1 MTNQNYPTINS
12 RTLVYKGGYKNM
24 DDKEELSYSLHL
36 SNDKNKS
43 KKARRSVKN
52 TETGTTSLSNN
63 AIQNHQQLSKVDK
76 HNLRK
81 YDDDKELICTIKG
94 TSSVVEDTKNLY
106 LELFE
111 DARIKYNEKQ
121 TRNDRKIENYF
132 NHISND
138 NKRDLACEIII
149 ELGDMDFWVDKDDKF
164 KKKMVEVF
172 KEQIIDLE
180 EVVPNFKVANATI
193 HFDESS
199 PHLHIVGVPFKEG
212 MKNGMEKQ
220 VGKSDVFN
228 KISLKEIQDKMREYC
243 INSFNRIYHLNYT
256 LKIKEEGR
264 NVDINVANMN
274 EYKKFKREQEKYKKQ
289 LKELKNKAD
298 ELQNKSSEINDI
310 IDNLKPTL
318 MNKNNYFISSENI
331 DKVKKYIEQ
340 TNDTTSNLREANDIN
355 IVLKKYEDDLREH
368 SNEVRN
374 LKKKIKTRDDRIE
387 ELEID
392 LNDANVTIDE
402 LEDKVS
408 ELEKIVD
415 YFKELWKKF
424 IEFLQNKFFSNDKYD
439 EIINDLYDEDILD
452 ENDIDTIQNN
462 SKGKDDFDRD
472 L

>member
-1 MTNQNYPTINS
+1 MEN
-12 RTLVYKGGYKNM
+12 
-24 DDKEELSYSLHL
+24 KEELSYSLHL

-81 YDDDKELICTIKG
+81 YDDDKELICTIRG
-94 TSSVVEDTKNLY
+94 TSSIVEDTKNLY

-121 TRNDRKIENYF
+121 NRNDRKIENYF

-164 KKKMVEVF
+164 KHKMVEVF
-172 KEQIIDLE
+172 KEQINDLE
-180 EVVPNFKVANATI
+180 EVVPNFKIANATI

-199 PHLHIVGVPFKEG
+199 PHLHIVGVPFKDG
-212 MKNGMEKQ
+212 MKNGMSKQ

-228 KISLKEIQDKMREYC
+228 KISLKEIQDKMRVYC
-243 INSFNRIYHLNYT
+243 INSFNRFYHLNYT
-256 LKIKEEGR
+256 LKEKEEGR

-289 LKELKNKAD
+289 LKELNNKTD
-298 ELQNKSSEINDI
+298 DLQNKSNEINSI
-310 IDNLKPTL
+310 IDNLKPTI
-318 MNKNNYFISSENI
+318 MNKNNFTISNEDV
-331 DKVKKYIEQ
+331 DKIKKYIEQ

-374 LKKKIKTRDDRIE
+374 LKKKIRTRDDRIE
-387 ELEID
+387 ELEYD
-392 LNDANVTIDE
+392 LNEANETIDE

-408 ELEKIVD
+408 ELQKIVD

-439 EIINDLYDEDILD
+439 DFINDLYDEDILD
-452 ENDIDTIQNN
+452 ENDIDIIQNN
-462 SKGKDDFDRD
+462 KNNDKSDDFER
-472 L
+472 

>member
-1 MTNQNYPTINS
+1 M
-12 RTLVYKGGYKNM
+12 
-24 DDKEELSYSLHL
+24 EELSYSLHL

-81 YDDDKELICTIKG
+81 YDDEKELICTIRG
-94 TSSVVEDTKNLY
+94 TSSIVEDTKNLY
-106 LELFE
+106 LDLFE
-111 DARIKYNEKQ
+111 DARTKYNEKQ

-164 KKKMVEVF
+164 KKKMIEVF
-172 KEQIIDLE
+172 KEQINDLE
-180 EVVPNFKVANATI
+180 EVVPNFRIANATI

-199 PHLHIVGVPFKEG
+199 PHLHIVGVPFKDG

-256 LKIKEEGR
+256 LKEKEEGR

-274 EYKKFKREQEKYKKQ
+274 EYKKFKREQEKYKNQ
-289 LKELKNKAD
+289 LKELNNKTD
-298 ELQNKSSEINDI
+298 ELQNKSNEVNDI
-310 IDNLKPTL
+310 IDNLKPTI
-318 MNKNNYFISSENI
+318 MNKNNFTISNEEVNKI
-331 DKVKKYIEQ
+331 KKYIEQ
-340 TNDTTSNLREANDIN
+340 TNDTTSNLRDANDIN

-387 ELEID
+387 ELEYD
-392 LNDANVTIDE
+392 LNDANETIDE
-402 LEDKVS
+402 LEDKVL
-408 ELEKIVD
+408 ELQKVVD
-415 YFKELWKKF
+415 YFKELWNKF
-424 IEFLQNKFFSNDKYD
+424 IKFLQDKFFSNDKYD
-439 EIINDLYDEDILD
+439 DFINDLYDEDILD
-452 ENDIDTIQNN
+452 DNDIDIIQNN
-462 SKGKDDFDRD
+462 SKNKDDFER
-472 L
+472 

>member
-1 MTNQNYPTINS
+1 MEDE
-12 RTLVYKGGYKNM
+12 K
-24 DDKEELSYSLHL
+24 ELSYSLHL

-43 KKARRSVKN
+43 KKARRSAKN

-81 YDDDKELICTIKG
+81 YDEEQELICTIKG
-94 TSSVVEDTKNLY
+94 TSSIVEDTKNLY
-106 LELFE
+106 LDLFE
-111 DARIKYNEKQ
+111 DARKKYNDKQ

-164 KKKMVEVF
+164 KKKMIEVF

-180 EVVPNFKVANATI
+180 ETVPNFKIANATI

-199 PHLHIVGVPFKEG
+199 PHLHIVGVPFKDG

-220 VGKSDVFN
+220 VGKSDVFT
-228 KISLKEIQDKMREYC
+228 KVSLKNIQDKMRVYC

-256 LKIKEEGR
+256 LKEKQEGR
-264 NVDINVANMN
+264 NIDINVANMN

-289 LKELKNKAD
+289 LKELNNTAD
-298 ELQNKSSEINDI
+298 ELKNKSSEINDI
-310 IDNLKPTL
+310 IDNLKPTI
-318 MNKNNYFISSENI
+318 MNKNNFTISSVDI
-331 DKVKKYIEQ
+331 DKIKNYIEQ
-340 TNDTTSNLREANDIN
+340 TNDTTSNLRDANSIN
-355 IVLKKYEDDLREH
+355 IILKKYEDDLREH

-374 LKKKIKTRDDRIE
+374 LQKKIKTRDDRIDK
-387 ELEID
+387 LEYD
-392 LNDANVTIDE
+392 LDDANETIDE

-408 ELEKIVD
+408 KLQEALS
-415 YFKELWKKF
+415 YFKELWRKF
-424 IEFLQNKFFSNDKYD
+424 IEFLQDKFFSTDKYD
-439 EIINDLYDEDILD
+439 NLIQELHEEEIIDDNDLDI
-452 ENDIDTIQNN
+452 IQNEYK
-462 SKGKDDFDRD
+462 SKNEDDD
-472 L
+472 LER

>member
-1 MTNQNYPTINS
+1 ME
-12 RTLVYKGGYKNM
+12 YK
-24 DDKEELSYSLHL
+24 EALSYSLHL

-43 KKARRSVKN
+43 KKARRSIKN

-94 TSSVVEDTKNLY
+94 TSSVVEDIKNLY

-149 ELGDMDFWVDKDDKF
+149 ELGDMDFWIDKDDKF
-164 KKKMVEVF
+164 KHKMTEVF
-172 KEQIIDLE
+172 KEQILDLE
-180 EVVPNFKVANATI
+180 EVVPNFKIANATI

-199 PHLHIVGVPFKEG
+199 PHLHIVGVPFKDG

-220 VGKSDVFN
+220 VGKSDVFT
-228 KISLKEIQDKMREYC
+228 KVSLKNIQDKMREYC

-256 LKIKEEGR
+256 LKVKEEGR

-289 LKELKNKAD
+289 LKELNSKTD
-298 ELQNKSSEINDI
+298 DLQNKSSEINDI
-310 IDNLKPTL
+310 IDNLKPTI
-318 MNKNNYFISSENI
+318 MNKNNYSISSEDVNKI
-331 DKVKKYIEQ
+331 KKYIEQ
-340 TNDTTSNLREANDIN
+340 TNDTTSNLRNANDIN
-355 IVLKKYEDDLREH
+355 VVLQKYEDDLREH

-374 LKKKIKTRDDRIE
+374 LKKKIKTREDRIE
-387 ELEID
+387 KLEDD
-392 LNDANVTIDE
+392 LNFANETIDE

-408 ELEKIVD
+408 ELQKIVD

-424 IEFLQNKFFSNDKYD
+424 VEFLQNKFFSNDKYD
-439 EIINDLYDEDILD
+439 DFINDLYDDDILD
-452 ENDIDTIQNN
+452 DIAMAIIQNN
-462 SKGKDDFDRD
+462 KDNEKDDLER
-472 L
+472 

>member
-1 MTNQNYPTINS
+1 ME
-12 RTLVYKGGYKNM
+12 YK
-24 DDKEELSYSLHL
+24 EALSYSLHL

-43 KKARRSVKN
+43 KKARRSIKN

-94 TSSVVEDTKNLY
+94 TSSVVEDIKNLY

-111 DARIKYNEKQ
+111 DASIKYNEKQ

-149 ELGDMDFWVDKDDKF
+149 ELGDMDFWIDKDDKF
-164 KKKMVEVF
+164 KHKMTEVF
-172 KEQIIDLE
+172 KEQILDLE
-180 EVVPNFKVANATI
+180 EVVPNFKIANATI

-199 PHLHIVGVPFKEG
+199 PHLHIVGVPFKDG

-220 VGKSDVFN
+220 VGKSDVFT
-228 KISLKEIQDKMREYC
+228 KVSLKNIQDKMREYC

-256 LKIKEEGR
+256 LKVKEEGR

-289 LKELKNKAD
+289 LKELNSKTD
-298 ELQNKSSEINDI
+298 DLQNKSSEINDI
-310 IDNLKPTL
+310 IDNLKPTI
-318 MNKNNYFISSENI
+318 MNKNNYSISSEDVNKI
-331 DKVKKYIEQ
+331 KKYIEQ
-340 TNDTTSNLREANDIN
+340 TNDTTSNLRNANDIN
-355 IVLKKYEDDLREH
+355 VVLQKYEDDLREH

-374 LKKKIKTRDDRIE
+374 LKKKIKTREDRIE
-387 ELEID
+387 KLEDD
-392 LNDANVTIDE
+392 LNFANETIDE

-408 ELEKIVD
+408 ELQKIVD

-424 IEFLQNKFFSNDKYD
+424 VEFLQNKFFSNDKYD
-439 EIINDLYDEDILD
+439 DFINDLYDEDILD
-452 ENDIDTIQNN
+452 DNDMAIIQNN
-462 SKGKDDFDRD
+462 KDNEKDDLER
-472 L
+472 

>member
-1 MTNQNYPTINS
+1 M
-12 RTLVYKGGYKNM
+12 
-24 DDKEELSYSLHL
+24 EELSYSLHL
-36 SNDKNKS
+36 GNDKNKS
-43 KKARRSVKN
+43 KKARRTAKMN
-52 TETGTTSLSNN
+52 DTNTTSFNNN

-81 YDDDKELICTIKG
+81 YDEEQELICTIKG
-94 TSSVVEDTKNLY
+94 TSSIVEDTKNLY

-149 ELGDMDFWVDKDDKF
+149 ELGDMDFWADKGDKF
-164 KKKMVEVF
+164 KHKMTEVF

-180 EVVPNFKVANATI
+180 EVVPNFKIANATI
-193 HFDESS
+193 HFDESR
-199 PHLHIVGVPFKEG
+199 PHLHIVGVPFKDG

-228 KISLKEIQDKMREYC
+228 KISLVNIQDKMREYC

-256 LKIKEEGR
+256 LKVKEEGR

-289 LKELKNKAD
+289 LKELNSKAD
-298 ELQNKSSEINDI
+298 ELQDKSNEIIDI
-310 IDNLKPTL
+310 IDNLKPTI
-318 MNKNNYFISSENI
+318 MNKNNFTISDEDI
-331 DKVKKYIEQ
+331 DKIKKYIEQ
-340 TNDTTSNLREANDIN
+340 TNDTTSNLRNANDIN
-355 IVLKKYEDDLREH
+355 IVLQKYEDDLREH

-387 ELEID
+387 ELEYD
-392 LNDANVTIDE
+392 LNDANVAIDE
-402 LEDKVS
+402 LENKVS
-408 ELEKIVD
+408 ELQKIVD

-439 EIINDLYDEDILD
+439 DFIEELHEKEIIDDNDLDI
-452 ENDIDTIQNN
+452 IQNN
-462 SKGKDDFDRD
+462 SKSKDIDD
-472 L
+472 LER

>member
-1 MTNQNYPTINS
+1 M
-12 RTLVYKGGYKNM
+12 
-24 DDKEELSYSLHL
+24 EELSYSLHL

-43 KKARRSVKN
+43 KKARRSIKN

-81 YDDDKELICTIKG
+81 YDDEKELICTIKG
-94 TSSVVEDTKNLY
+94 TSSIVEDTKNLY

-149 ELGDMDFWVDKDDKF
+149 ELGDMDFWTDKDDKF
-164 KKKMVEVF
+164 KKKMIEVF
-172 KEQIIDLE
+172 KEQILDLE
-180 EVVPNFKVANATI
+180 EVVPNFKIANATI

-199 PHLHIVGVPFKEG
+199 PHLHIVGVPFKDG

-228 KISLKEIQDKMREYC
+228 KISLVNIQDKMREYC

-256 LKIKEEGR
+256 LKVKEEGR

-274 EYKKFKREQEKYKKQ
+274 EYKKFKREQEKYKMQ
-289 LKELKNKAD
+289 LKELNSKVD
-298 ELQNKSSEINDI
+298 ELQNKSNEINDI
-310 IDNLKPTL
+310 IDNLKPTI
-318 MNKNNYFISSENI
+318 MNKNNYSISSE
-331 DKVKKYIEQ
+331 KVNKIKKYIEQ
-340 TNDTTSNLREANDIN
+340 TNDTTSNLRDANDIN
-355 IVLKKYEDDLREH
+355 VVLQKYEDDLREH

-387 ELEID
+387 ELEYD
-392 LNDANVTIDE
+392 LNDANETIDE

-408 ELEKIVD
+408 ELQKIVD
-415 YFKELWKKF
+415 YFKELWQKF

>member
-1 MTNQNYPTINS
+1 M
-12 RTLVYKGGYKNM
+12 V
-24 DDKEELSYSLHL
+24 EEKVLSYSLHL

-43 KKARRSVKN
+43 KKARRSAKN

-81 YDDDKELICTIKG
+81 YDDDKDLICTIKG

-149 ELGDMDFWVDKDDKF
+149 ELGDMDFWSDKDNKF
-164 KKKMVEVF
+164 KHKMEEVF
-172 KEQIIDLE
+172 KEQINDLE
-180 EVVPNFKVANATI
+180 EVVPNFKIANATI

-199 PHLHIVGVPFKEG
+199 PHLHIVGVPFKVG

-228 KISLKEIQDKMREYC
+228 KISLVNIQDKMRLYC
-243 INSFNRIYHLNYT
+243 INSFNRTYNLNYT
-256 LKIKEEGR
+256 LKLKEEGR

-289 LKELKNKAD
+289 LKELNSKTY
-298 ELQNKSSEINDI
+298 ELQNKSIEINDI
-310 IDNLKPTL
+310 IDSLKPTI
-318 MNKNNYFISSENI
+318 MNKNNYTISSNDV
-331 DKVKKYIEQ
+331 DKIKKYIEQ
-340 TNDTTSNLREANDIN
+340 TNDTTSNLRNANDIN

-387 ELEID
+387 ELEYD
-392 LNDANVTIDE
+392 LDNANDTIDE

-408 ELEKIVD
+408 SLQEALN
-415 YFKELWKKF
+415 YFKELWQKF
-424 IEFLQNKFFSNDKYD
+424 IEFLKDKFFSSNKYD
-439 EIINDLYDEDILD
+439 DFINDLYDEDILD
-452 ENDIDTIQNN
+452 DNDIEVIQNT
-462 SKGKDDFDRD
+462 KDKDKDDFER
-472 L
+472 

>member
-1 MTNQNYPTINS
+1 MN
-12 RTLVYKGGYKNM
+12 
-24 DDKEELSYSLHL
+24 DKEELSYSLHL

-43 KKARRSVKN
+43 KKAKRSVKN

-94 TSSVVEDTKNLY
+94 TSSIVEDTKNLY
-106 LELFE
+106 LDLFE

-164 KKKMVEVF
+164 KHKMVEVF
-172 KEQIIDLE
+172 KEQIADLE
-180 EVVPNFKVANATI
+180 EVVPNFKIANATI

-199 PHLHIVGVPFKEG
+199 PHLHIVGVPFKDG
-212 MKNGMEKQ
+212 MKNGMSKQ

-228 KISLKEIQDKMREYC
+228 KISLKEIQDKMRVYC

-256 LKIKEEGR
+256 LKEKEEGR

-274 EYKKFKREQEKYKKQ
+274 EYKKFKREQEKYKEQ
-289 LKELKNKAD
+289 LKELNSKTD
-298 ELQNKSSEINDI
+298 DLQNKSIEINDI
-310 IDNLKPTL
+310 IDNLKPTI
-318 MNKNNYFISSENI
+318 MNKNNYSISSEEVNKI
-331 DKVKKYIEQ
+331 KKYIEQ
-340 TNDTTSNLREANDIN
+340 TNDTTSNLRDANDIN
-355 IVLKKYEDDLREH
+355 IVLRKYEDDLREH

-387 ELEID
+387 QLEYD
-392 LNDANVTIDE
+392 LNDANETIDE

-408 ELEKIVD
+408 ELQKIVD

-424 IEFLQNKFFSNDKYD
+424 IEFLQNKFFSTNKYD
-439 EIINDLYDEDILD
+439 DFINDLYDEDILD
-452 ENDIDTIQNN
+452 DNEIIIIQNN
-462 SKGKDDFDRD
+462 KNIDKSDDFEK
-472 L
+472 

>member
-1 MTNQNYPTINS
+1 M
-12 RTLVYKGGYKNM
+12 
-24 DDKEELSYSLHL
+24 EELSYSLHL

-81 YDDDKELICTIKG
+81 YDEEQELICTIKG
-94 TSSVVEDTKNLY
+94 TSSIVEDTKSLY
-106 LELFE
+106 LDLFE
-111 DARIKYNEKQ
+111 DAKIKYNEKQ

-149 ELGDMDFWVDKDDKF
+149 ELGDMDFWTDKDDKF
-164 KKKMVEVF
+164 KKKMIEVF
-172 KEQIIDLE
+172 KEQILDLE
-180 EVVPNFKVANATI
+180 EVVPNFKIANATI

-199 PHLHIVGVPFKEG
+199 PHLHIVGVPFKDG
-212 MKNGMEKQ
+212 MKNGMSKQ

-228 KISLKEIQDKMREYC
+228 KTSLVNIQDKMREYC

-256 LKIKEEGR
+256 LKEKEEGR

-289 LKELKNKAD
+289 LKELNSKTD
-298 ELQNKSSEINDI
+298 ELRNKSSEINDI
-310 IDNLKPTL
+310 IDNLKPTII
-318 MNKNNYFISSENI
+318 NKNNYSISSEEINKI
-331 DKVKKYIEQ
+331 KKYIEQ
-340 TNDTTSNLREANDIN
+340 TSDTTSNLRNANDIN
-355 IVLKKYEDDLREH
+355 IILKKYEDDLREH

-387 ELEID
+387 ELEYD
-392 LNDANVTIDE
+392 LNDANETIDE

-408 ELEKIVD
+408 ELQKIVD

-424 IEFLQNKFFSNDKYD
+424 IEFLQNKFFFNDKYD
-439 EIINDLYDEDILD
+439 DFINDLYSEDILD
-452 ENDIDTIQNN
+452 DSDIDIIQNN
-462 SKGKDDFDRD
+462 SKNKDDFER
-472 L
+472 

>member
-1 MTNQNYPTINS
+1 M
-12 RTLVYKGGYKNM
+12 
-24 DDKEELSYSLHL
+24 EELSYSLHL

-81 YDDDKELICTIKG
+81 YDDDKELIYTIRG
-94 TSSVVEDTKNLY
+94 TSSIVEDTKNLY

-111 DARIKYNEKQ
+111 NARIKYNEKQ

-164 KKKMVEVF
+164 KKKMIEVF
-172 KEQIIDLE
+172 KEQINDLE
-180 EVVPNFKVANATI
+180 EVVPNFKIANATV

-199 PHLHIVGVPFKEG
+199 PHLHIVGVPFKDG

-228 KISLKEIQDKMREYC
+228 KISLKEIQDKMRVYC

-289 LKELKNKAD
+289 LKELNNKAD
-298 ELQNKSSEINDI
+298 ELQNKSNEVNDI
-310 IDNLKPTL
+310 INNLKPTI
-318 MNKNNYFISSENI
+318 MNKNNFTISNEDI
-331 DKVKKYIEQ
+331 DKIKNYIEQ
-340 TNDTTSNLREANDIN
+340 TNDTTSNLRDANDIN

-387 ELEID
+387 ELEYD
-392 LNDANVTIDE
+392 LNDANEIIDE

-408 ELEKIVD
+408 ELQKIVD

-424 IEFLQNKFFSNDKYD
+424 IEFLQNKFFSTNKYD
-439 EIINDLYDEDILD
+439 DVINDLYDEDILD
-452 ENDIDTIQNN
+452 DNEMDMIQNN
-462 SKGKDDFDRD
+462 KNNDKSDDFER
-472 L
+472 LIC

>member
-1 MTNQNYPTINS
+1 MNE
-12 RTLVYKGGYKNM
+12 
-24 DDKEELSYSLHL
+24 KEELSYSLHL

-81 YDDDKELICTIKG
+81 YDEEQELICTIKG
-94 TSSVVEDTKNLY
+94 TSSIVEDTKNLY
-106 LELFE
+106 LDLFE

-149 ELGDMDFWVDKDDKF
+149 ELGDMDFWIDKDDKF
-164 KKKMVEVF
+164 KHKMTEVF
-172 KEQIIDLE
+172 KEQISDLE
-180 EVVPNFKVANATI
+180 EVVPNFKIANATI
-193 HFDESS
+193 HYDESS
-199 PHLHIVGVPFKEG
+199 PHLHIVGVPFKDG

-228 KISLKEIQDKMREYC
+228 KISLVNIQDKMREYC

-256 LKIKEEGR
+256 LKEKEEGR
-264 NVDINVANMN
+264 NVDINVVNMN

-289 LKELKNKAD
+289 LKELNNKAD
-298 ELQNKSSEINDI
+298 ELQNKSNEINDI
-310 IDNLKPTL
+310 IDNLKPTIT
-318 MNKNNYFISSENI
+318 NKNNFTISNDNVEKI
-331 DKVKKYIEQ
+331 KKYIEQ
-340 TNDTTSNLREANDIN
+340 TNNTTSNLRDSNDIN
-355 IVLKKYEDDLREH
+355 IVLQKYEDDLREH
-368 SNEVRN
+368 TNEVRN

-387 ELEID
+387 ELKYD
-392 LNDANVTIDE
+392 LNEANDTIYE

-408 ELEKIVD
+408 ELQKIVD
-415 YFKELWKKF
+415 YFKKLWNKF
-424 IEFLQNKFFSNDKYD
+424 IKFLQNKLFSSNKYD
-439 EIINDLYDEDILD
+439 DFINDLYNEDILD
-452 ENDIDTIQNN
+452 DNDLDIIQNN
-462 SKGKDDFDRD
+462 KNIDKIDDFER
-472 L
+472 

>member
-1 MTNQNYPTINS
+1 MEEN
-12 RTLVYKGGYKNM
+12 
-24 DDKEELSYSLHL
+24 EELSYSLHL

-43 KKARRSVKN
+43 KKARRSIKN

-81 YDDDKELICTIKG
+81 YDEEQELICTIKG
-94 TSSVVEDTKNLY
+94 TSSIVEDTKNLY

-121 TRNDRKIENYF
+121 TRNDRKIDNYF

-149 ELGDMDFWVDKDDKF
+149 ELGDMDFWTDKNDKF
-164 KKKMVEVF
+164 KHKMTEVF

-180 EVVPNFKVANATI
+180 EVVPNFRIANATI
-193 HFDESS
+193 HYDESS
-199 PHLHIVGVPFKEG
+199 PHLHIVGVPFKDG
-212 MKNGMEKQ
+212 MKNGMKKQ

-228 KISLKEIQDKMREYC
+228 KISLTNIQDKMREYC

-256 LKIKEEGR
+256 LKEKEEGR

-289 LKELKNKAD
+289 FRELNSKAD
-298 ELQNKSSEINDI
+298 ELQNKSNEINDI
-310 IDNLKPTL
+310 INNLKSTIK
-318 MNKNNYFISSENI
+318 NKNNFTISNENVEKI
-331 DKVKKYIEQ
+331 KGYIEQ
-340 TNDTTSNLREANDIN
+340 TNDTTSNLRDANDIN
-355 IVLKKYEDDLREH
+355 VVLQKYEDDLREH

-387 ELEID
+387 ELEYD
-392 LNDANVTIDE
+392 LNDAMTLFMN
-402 LEDKVS
+402 
-408 ELEKIVD
+408 
-415 YFKELWKKF
+415 
-424 IEFLQNKFFSNDKYD
+424 
-439 EIINDLYDEDILD
+439 
-452 ENDIDTIQNN
+452 
-462 SKGKDDFDRD
+462 
-472 L
+472 

>member
-1 MTNQNYPTINS
+1 MN
-12 RTLVYKGGYKNM
+12 
-24 DDKEELSYSLHL
+24 DKEELSYSLHL

-81 YDDDKELICTIKG
+81 YDDDKELICTIRG
-94 TSSVVEDTKNLY
+94 TSSIVEDTKNLY

-121 TRNDRKIENYF
+121 TRDDRKIENYF

-149 ELGDMDFWVDKDDKF
+149 ELGDMDFWVDKDDQF

-298 ELQNKSSEINDI
+298 ELQNKSNEINDI

>member
-1 MTNQNYPTINS
+1 MN
-12 RTLVYKGGYKNM
+12 
-24 DDKEELSYSLHL
+24 DKEELSYSLHL

-138 NKRDLACEIII
+138 SKRDLACEIII
-149 ELGDMDFWVDKDDKF
+149 ELGDMDFWADKDDKF
-164 KKKMVEVF
+164 KHKMEEVF
-172 KEQIIDLE
+172 KEQIQDLE
-180 EVVPNFKVANATI
+180 EVVPNFKIANATI

-212 MKNGMEKQ
+212 MQNGMEKQ

-228 KISLKEIQDKMREYC
+228 KISLVNIQDRMREYC

-256 LKIKEEGR
+256 LKEKEEGR

-289 LKELKNKAD
+289 LKELNSKTD
-298 ELQNKSSEINDI
+298 ELQNKSNEITDI
-310 IDNLKPTL
+310 IDNLKTTI
-318 MNKNNYFISSENI
+318 MNKNNYSISSDDVNKI
-331 DKVKKYIEQ
+331 RRYIEQ
-340 TNDTTSNLREANDIN
+340 TNDTTSNLRNANDIN
-355 IVLKKYEDDLREH
+355 IVLKRYEDDLREH

-374 LKKKIKTRDDRIE
+374 LKKKIKTREDRIE
-387 ELEID
+387 ELEYD
-392 LNDANVTIDE
+392 LDNANDTIYE

-408 ELEKIVD
+408 ELQKMVD

-424 IEFLQNKFFSNDKYD
+424 IEFLKDKFFSSNKYD
-439 EIINDLYDEDILD
+439 DFINDLYDKNILD
-452 ENDIDTIQNN
+452 ENDIDIIQNN
-462 SKGKDDFDRD
+462 EKDKNKDDFER
-472 L
+472 